1 MDAPRDDRL
10 IDTDGAGEG
19 DDSPRLALEGFAGPL
34 ARLLA
39 LARAQQIDLTQLS
52 LATVLDQLA
61 AALQAA
67 GHATTLGQKGD
78 WLVMAAWLVLLRS
91 RLLLPAETADQ
102 QEAARAA
109 RQLRDRLLALQ
120 AAQALAAWLDNR
132 PRLGHDVF
140 TRGLPELLGTA
151 VEPAHQVDVIE
162 FLWASLA
169 LFDDDPAP
177 DTTSVYRPLLTG
189 LYDVA
194 AACKRILRVLAAAP
208 DGVPLDRL
216 LPKPPETA
224 ETEARRAMRRRSA
237 WAGTLIAALELARQG
252 DVALA
257 QDGAF
262 TRIHVR
268 QADARAAAHD
278 VPVAAGGERV
288 PS

>member
-1 MDAPRDDRL
+1 M
-10 IDTDGAGEG
+10 AGLNIVEKVI
-19 DDSPRLALEGFAGPL
+19 ALEGVE
-34 ARLLA
+34 LLKN
-39 LARAQQIDLTQLS
+39 LTPEQLS
-52 LATVLDQLA
+52 RIASIAREVKYPPNKVILDPKTPVD
-61 AALQAA
+61 AL
-67 GHATTLGQKGD
+67 
-78 WLVMAAWLVLLRS
+78 LVVV
-91 RLLLPAETADQ
+91 D
-102 QEAARAA
+102 
-109 RQLRDRLLALQ
+109 
-120 AAQALAAWLDNR
+120 
-132 PRLGHDVF
+132 G
-140 TRGLPELLGTA
+140 A
-151 VEPAHQVDVIE
+151 VELSRNGEVLHTAGQNDV
-162 FLWASLA
+162 LGAWA

-208 DGVPLDRL
+208 DGAPLDRL